1 MIKGAKTYTIQL
13 NGVSQPLTITLL
25 PTFKSRKTIN
35 SPIEMFEGG
44 VTQSPSKLDT
54 NFKTWLLSQTRGKQP
69 FDGSNP
75 TRGKKRRKSDGYFTF
90 V

>member
-1 MIKGAKTYTIQL
+1 MKQSMSCAFHTIQL

-54 NFKTWLLSQTRGKQP
+54 NFKTWLLSQTRASEANG
-69 FDGSNP
+69 GS
-75 TRGKKRRKSDGYFTF
+75 RLLSAR
-90 V
+90 